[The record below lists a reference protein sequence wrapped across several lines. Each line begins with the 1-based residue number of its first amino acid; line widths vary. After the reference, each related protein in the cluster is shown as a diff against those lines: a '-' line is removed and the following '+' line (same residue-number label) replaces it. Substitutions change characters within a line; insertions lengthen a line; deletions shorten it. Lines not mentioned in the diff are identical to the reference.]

1 MAVIATQNI
10 VISISKLVKNSESA
24 TALAEQQLVNLLE
37 TLPSLVEEL
46 VDDSKLIVEV
56 ESADTE

>member
-56 ESADTE
+56 VSADNE

>member
-56 ESADTE
+56 VSADTE

>member
-24 TALAEQQLVNLLE
+24 TALTDQQLVTLLE

-46 VDDSKLIVEV
+46 VDDAKLIVEV
-56 ESADTE
+56 VSADSE